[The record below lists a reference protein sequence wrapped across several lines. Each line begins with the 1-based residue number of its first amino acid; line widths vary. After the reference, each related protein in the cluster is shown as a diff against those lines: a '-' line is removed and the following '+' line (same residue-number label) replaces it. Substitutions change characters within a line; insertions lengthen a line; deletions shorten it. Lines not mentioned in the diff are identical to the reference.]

1 MAIGEAHGK
10 SSTFTVSKVATYLD
24 RLCGPPMVEPVG
36 SLYVYFP
43 KVGYLTKQSIGEN
56 SCKFSSAAPG
66 VPNSG

>member
-36 SLYVYFP
+36 SL
-43 KVGYLTKQSIGEN
+43 
-56 SCKFSSAAPG
+56 
-66 VPNSG
+66 